1 MDSVSRAVH
10 QIELDQRSVW
20 LAVIREQSECA
31 VLSRLRSKRSAE
43 HTTFRSI
50 GPEVCALV
58 SIGYRAP
65 NGMVLVAG
73 GFDQDNSVPPDPN
86 RATKGTQNM
95 NRL

>member
-1 MDSVSRAVH
+1 LQLFASNPNAQFYPGCDPR
-10 QIELDQRSVW
+10 DQ
-20 LAVIREQSECA
+20 QSTHPSEA
-31 VLSRLRSKRSAE
+31 SDQKYARWYPSA
-43 HTTFRSI
+43 I
-50 GPEVCALV
+50 AL
-58 SIGYRAP
+58 P